1 MHGILIFYFPTEI
14 PKIRS
19 IKRKHERSKTT
30 EVSLPELK
38 KYAEKV
44 NMLLMLEN
52 SDEDFNTVVLNIM
65 ESISSDWGVE
75 DQDKEQSKHLEFFV
89 RNIGAFFFGE
99 ICGLKVAFWDED
111 DNDLSSDEIK
121 EVLQCFSAAKCVVCT
136 GFALAFEKTCKRG
149 DIIVSDCIDGV
160 QTVNTEDKIEDAV
173 KCSFYPDD
181 TRFTPVSKTLKNIFN
196 DDWSGIL
203 CTEQRQR
210 KSKVVKGTI
219 MATTSDVLETL
230 ADENMLDQL
239 QKRNTHCGLSIG
251 GATLLKAVKE
261 CEKEVIFVCG
271 VGFFV
276 SEIIHGNIR
285 QNWFPT
291 VAESLA
297 NYIKFRLEKTA
308 HSHSYFSGR
317 H

>member
-1 MHGILIFYFPTEI
+1 
-14 PKIRS
+14 
-19 IKRKHERSKTT
+19 
-30 EVSLPELK
+30 
-38 KYAEKV
+38 
-44 NMLLMLEN
+44 MLLMTEN

-65 ESISSDWGVE
+65 ESISRDWGVE
-75 DQDKEQSKHLEFFV
+75 DQDKEQSKPLKFSV
-89 RNIGAFFFGE
+89 RNTGVFFFGE
-99 ICGLKVAFWDED
+99 ICGLKVALWDED
-111 DNDLSSDEIK
+111 DNNLKPDRIK
-121 EVLQCFSAAKCVVCT
+121 EVLQCFSAAKCVVYT
-136 GFALAFEKTCKRG
+136 GFALAFEKTCNLKRG

-160 QTVNTEDKIEDAV
+160 QTLDTDDKIEDVV
-173 KCSFYPDD
+173 KYSFYPDD
-181 TRFTPVSKTLKNIFN
+181 TRFTPVPKTLKSVFN
-196 DDWSGIL
+196 DDDWSGIL

-219 MATTSDVLETL
+219 MATTYDILEIL

-239 QKRNTHCGLSIG
+239 QKRNKHYGLSIG
-251 GATLLKAVKE
+251 GATLLKAAKE

-297 NYIKFRLEKTA
+297 NYIKFRLEKTV

>member
-1 MHGILIFYFPTEI
+1 
-14 PKIRS
+14 
-19 IKRKHERSKTT
+19 
-30 EVSLPELK
+30 
-38 KYAEKV
+38 
-44 NMLLMLEN
+44 MLLMLE
-52 SDEDFNTVVLNIM
+52 SSAEDFDTVVLNIM
-65 ESISSDWGVE
+65 ESISPDWGVE
-75 DQDKEQSKHLEFFV
+75 DQDKEQSKPLKFSV
-89 RNIGAFFFGE
+89 RSVGTFFFGE
-99 ICGLKVAFWDED
+99 ICGSRVALWDED
-111 DNDLSSDEIK
+111 DNDLNSDGIK
-121 EVLQCFSAAKCVVCT
+121 EVLQCFSAAKCVVYM
-136 GFALAFEKTCKRG
+136 GFALAFKKTCKRG

-160 QTVNTEDKIEDAV
+160 QTVHTEDKTENAV

-181 TRFTPVSKTLKNIFN
+181 TRFTPVPNTLGSVFN

-210 KSKVVKGTI
+210 KSKVVKGTM
-219 MATTSDVLETL
+219 MATTSDVLDTL
-230 ADENMLDQL
+230 TDEDMLGQL

-261 CEKEVIFVCG
+261 CEKEIIFVHG
-271 VGFFV
+271 VGLFV

-291 VAESLA
+291 VAESVA
-297 NYIKFRLEKTA
+297 SYIKFRLEKTV

>member
-1 MHGILIFYFPTEI
+1 MFYFPIEI

-19 IKRKHERSKTT
+19 IKRKHERSKATA
-30 EVSLPELK
+30 VSLKELQ

-75 DQDKEQSKHLEFFV
+75 DQDKEQSKPLEFFV

-99 ICGLKVAFWDED
+99 ICGLKIAFWDED

-121 EVLQCFSAAKCVVCT
+121 EVLQCFSAAKCVVYT

-181 TRFTPVSKTLKNIFN
+181 TRFTPVSKTLKSVFN

>member
-1 MHGILIFYFPTEI
+1 MFYFPIEI

-19 IKRKHERSKTT
+19 IKRKYERSKATA
-30 EVSLPELK
+30 VSLQELQ

-44 NMLLMLEN
+44 NMLLMLVT
-52 SDEDFNTVVLNIM
+52 SYEDFNTVVLNTM

-75 DQDKEQSKHLEFFV
+75 VQDKEQTKPLEFFV
-89 RNIGAFFFGE
+89 GNIGTFFFGE

-111 DNDLSSDEIK
+111 NDLSSDKIK
-121 EVLQCFSAAKCVVCT
+121 EVLQCFSAAKYVVCM
-136 GFALAFEKTCKRG
+136 GYALALEKTCKHG

-160 QTVNTEDKIEDAV
+160 QTVNKEDKIEDAV

-181 TRFTPVSKTLKNIFN
+181 TRFTPVSKTLKSVFN

-219 MATTSDVLETL
+219 MATTRDILETL
-230 ADENMLDQL
+230 ADENMFDQL
-239 QKRNTHCGLSIG
+239 QKRNTHCGVTIG

-271 VGFFV
+271 IRFFV
-276 SEIIHGNIR
+276 GESSIR

-297 NYIKFRLEKTA
+297 NYIKFRLENTA
-308 HSHSYFSGR
+308 HSHSCFSGR